1 MLNKGVNKMDDISVA
16 PDSMRR
22 IWHVSED
29 FQNSLADT
37 SRWRII
43 SRPHAWRPPTD
54 VYETEDSLVIRVEVA
69 GMRESD
75 FVISLAERNLT
86 IRGIRQDTSERRA
99 YHQMEIPFGEF
110 STELELPYTILSDKV
125 EATYRDGFLRIT
137 LPITE
142 PKHIKVEG
150 E

>member
-1 MLNKGVNKMDDISVA
+1 MEDIYVS

-22 IWHVSED
+22 VWHISED
-29 FQNSLADT
+29 FQNPLTDT

-54 VYETEDSLVIRVEVA
+54 VYETEDALVIRVEVA

-75 FVISLAERNLT
+75 FTISLVERSLT
-86 IRGIRQDTSERRA
+86 IRGVRQDTSERRA
-99 YHQMEIPFGEF
+99 YHQLEIAFGEF
-110 STELELPYTILSDKV
+110 STELELPYTVISEKV
-125 EATYRDGFLRIT
+125 EASYRDGFLRIT
-137 LPITE
+137 LPIAQ

>member
-1 MLNKGVNKMDDISVA
+1 MEDISVSS
-16 PDSMRR
+16 DSMRR
-22 IWHVSED
+22 VYHISED
-29 FQNSLADT
+29 FQNPITDT

-54 VYETEDSLVIRVEVA
+54 VYEADESIIIRVEVA
-69 GMRESD
+69 GMREAD
-75 FVISLAERNLT
+75 FTISLVERSLA

-99 YHQMEIPFGEF
+99 YHQMEIAFGEF
-110 STELELPYTILSDKV
+110 TTEIELPYQVISDKV

-137 LPITE
+137 LPIAQ

>member
-1 MLNKGVNKMDDISVA
+1 MEEISVSS
-16 PDSMRR
+16 DSMRR
-22 IWHVSED
+22 VWHISQD
-29 FQNSLADT
+29 FQDPITET

-54 VYETEDSLVIRVEVA
+54 VYETEDDITIRVEVA

-75 FVISLAERNLT
+75 FTISLVERILT

-99 YHQMEIPFGEF
+99 YHQMEIAFGEF
-110 STELELPYTILSDKV
+110 TTEVELPYTIIPDKV
-125 EATYRDGFLRIT
+125 EAVYRDGFLRIT
-137 LPITE
+137 LPIAQ

-150 E
+150 D

>member
-1 MLNKGVNKMDDISVA
+1 MEDISVSS
-16 PDSMRR
+16 DSMRR
-22 IWHVSED
+22 IWHISED
-29 FQNSLADT
+29 FQNPITDT

-54 VYETEDSLVIRVEVA
+54 VYETDEAIIIRVEVA
-69 GMRESD
+69 GMREAD
-75 FVISLAERNLT
+75 FTVSLVERNLT

-99 YHQMEIPFGEF
+99 YHQMEIAFGEF
-110 STELELPYTILSDKV
+110 HTEVELPYQIISDKV

-137 LPITE
+137 LPIAL

>member
-1 MLNKGVNKMDDISVA
+1 MEDISVSS
-16 PDSMRR
+16 DSMRR
-22 IWHVSED
+22 VWHIQED
-29 FQNSLADT
+29 FQNSLTET
-37 SRWRII
+37 SRWRIL

-54 VYETEDSLVIRVEVA
+54 VYETDDGISIRVEVA

-75 FVISLAERNLT
+75 FTISLVERNLT

-110 STELELPYTILSDKV
+110 STELELPYSIISDKV
-125 EATYRDGFLRIT
+125 EAIYRDGFLRIT
-137 LPITE
+137 LPIAQ

>member
-1 MLNKGVNKMDDISVA
+1 MEDISVSSE
-16 PDSMRR
+16 SMRR
-22 IWHVSED
+22 VWHISED
-29 FQNSLADT
+29 FQNPITDT

-43 SRPHAWRPPTD
+43 SRPNAWRPPTD
-54 VYETEDSLVIRVEVA
+54 VYETDNSMIIRVEVA
-69 GMRESD
+69 GMREAD
-75 FVISLAERNLT
+75 FTISLVDRTLT

-99 YHQMEIPFGEF
+99 YHQMEIAFGEF
-110 STELELPYTILSDKV
+110 HTEVELPYQVISDKV

-137 LPITE
+137 LPIAQ

>member
-1 MLNKGVNKMDDISVA
+1 MEDISVSS
-16 PDSMRR
+16 DSIRR
-22 IWHVSED
+22 VWHISED
-29 FQNSLADT
+29 FQNSLTDT

-54 VYETEDSLVIRVEVA
+54 VYEIEDMIVVRVEVS
-69 GMRESD
+69 GMREAD
-75 FVISLAERNLT
+75 FTISLVERNLN

-99 YHQMEIPFGEF
+99 YHQMEIAFGEF
-110 STELELPYTILSDKV
+110 HTEVELPYLVIVDRV
-125 EATYRDGFLRIT
+125 EATYRDGFLRIL
-137 LPITE
+137 LPIAQ